1 MPARDPTSS
10 RRPLHV
16 GSGGNSPVQQM
27 SPTVPWTSFR
37 SRMASSPTSASFI
50 EPSSHVLIPESH
62 NRNIP
67 RHPLQDF
74 HGSYARSASL
84 NLSRSHQGHPV
95 SFSDTADNIRDFTV
109 QLASL
114 LPASPKFAVLDGAAA
129 DYFSAPLHD
138 IPEAP
143 ESSSTAQAKNQQ
155 IRETSLSPTRTNKGS
170 GPSSLTIQLRRHS
183 NPPSTLPSREV
194 SPMRPRE
201 SNPTIPE
208 MLFTTPTDSD
218 DSETP
223 RARHDDVEHRKIS
236 QHLGRLPIPDILP
249 TDITPLLSN
258 VSLPS
263 YMISGRNS
271 SDNSLEVARLEP
283 RRSKSLSR
291 RFRLAMHSSIDTAK
305 TAAKPGF
312 WQDLFTRTVASI
324 PAVFLGLLLN
334 ILDGV
339 SYGMIMFPAGKIF
352 EGFGPMGV
360 SLFFVTTIIAQL
372 VFTFGGSAFPGG
384 NGSMMIEVVPFFNIM
399 ANQII
404 QIVGEDNPQSVIAT
418 TLAAFSFSAI
428 LTGITFFIMGKFQ
441 MGALIGFFPR
451 HILVGCIGGVGWF
464 LIETGFEVAAG
475 MNEESGFEY
484 NMKTLNFLFS
494 DQRIMGLWMSALALA
509 VILRIITEKY
519 QHQLI
524 FPIYFLC
531 IPAIFY
537 IVIAAGHFDLQHLRE
552 MGWLFDVG
560 TAHEPW
566 WKIYTYWDLRK
577 VNYLAL
583 LKIMPTQLALLFF
596 NILHPPLN
604 VPALSVSLDQEID
617 LNKELVAHGYS
628 NVLAGLFGTSPNYLV
643 YVNTV
648 LFYRV
653 GGTTRLAGFLLAC
666 ATAGIML
673 AGTTP
678 IGYLPVMVVGALIF
692 VLGID
697 LVREALWDTRHRVSK
712 TEYVTILSIIIC
724 MTVFDFVI
732 GVLFGLVLACFFFVV
747 QNSQNRS
754 IRALYTGDSAMSTVR
769 RPSAHRKY
777 LQEVGRQTAIMKL
790 QSYLFFGTIT
800 YVEEAAKEFLDA
812 ARWTHNPIRFLVVD
826 FSLVLGV
833 DLSASEAFV
842 RLQRVL
848 ESKSVTLVICGFR
861 MDSPIGRALKSV
873 DLFDGPNVEVFSD
886 INDAMEW
893 TENVYL
899 KAWFDSIR
907 EEHKVPEAKP
917 ISLPGR
923 AKLAFTMGESWQQSP
938 RRSHIH
944 SVAGRVLRPFLQES
958 EDGELASPTDLPEPA
973 TTLMKTFSGYDSDL
987 TPTFFLPILR
997 YFTRVQ
1003 VREGIELWRRGDKS
1017 DGLYVVESGV
1027 LRAIYDWDHA
1037 DIVTESMVPG
1047 TLAGELSSLANMPR
1061 NATVVVEKASV
1072 LWKLT
1077 RASWAQFK
1085 EEQPGLAHHFV
1096 ELVLKVAKNDYDVL
1110 ISACSRR

>member
-1 MPARDPTSS
+1 
-10 RRPLHV
+10 
-16 GSGGNSPVQQM
+16 
-27 SPTVPWTSFR
+27 
-37 SRMASSPTSASFI
+37 
-50 EPSSHVLIPESH
+50 
-62 NRNIP
+62 
-67 RHPLQDF
+67 
-74 HGSYARSASL
+74 
-84 NLSRSHQGHPV
+84 
-95 SFSDTADNIRDFTV
+95 
-109 QLASL
+109 
-114 LPASPKFAVLDGAAA
+114 
-129 DYFSAPLHD
+129 
-138 IPEAP
+138 
-143 ESSSTAQAKNQQ
+143 
-155 IRETSLSPTRTNKGS
+155 
-170 GPSSLTIQLRRHS
+170 
-183 NPPSTLPSREV
+183 
-194 SPMRPRE
+194 
-201 SNPTIPE
+201 
-208 MLFTTPTDSD
+208 
-218 DSETP
+218 
-223 RARHDDVEHRKIS
+223 
-236 QHLGRLPIPDILP
+236 
-249 TDITPLLSN
+249 
-258 VSLPS
+258 
-263 YMISGRNS
+263 MISGRNS
-271 SDNSLEVARLEP
+271 SDSSLEVARPEP

-312 WQDLFTRTVASI
+312 WRSLLHRTLTSL

-352 EGFGPMGV
+352 DGFGPMGV
-360 SLFFVTTIIAQL
+360 SLFFVTTIVAQL
-372 VFTFGGSAFPGG
+372 VFTFGGSSFPGG

-399 ANQII
+399 SAQII

-428 LTGITFFIMGKFQ
+428 LTGITFFIMGKYK

-484 NMKTLNFLFS
+484 NMETLRYLFS
-494 DQRIMGLWMSALALA
+494 EPRVMGLWMSALGLA
-509 VILRIITEKY
+509 VFLRILTEKI

-531 IPAIFY
+531 IPIIFY
-537 IVIAAGHFDLQHLRE
+537 VVVFAGHFDLQHLRE
-552 MGWLFDVG
+552 TGWLFDVG

-577 VNYLAL
+577 VDYLAL
-583 LKIMPTQLALLFF
+583 LQIMPTQLALLFF

-604 VPALSVSLDQEID
+604 VPALAVSLDQEVD
-617 LNKELVAHGYS
+617 TNKELVSHGYS
-628 NVLAGLFGTSPNYLV
+628 NVLAGLLV

-653 GGTTRLAGFLLAC
+653 GGTTRLSGFLLAC
-666 ATAGIML
+666 ATVGILL

-678 IGYLPVMVVGALIF
+678 IGYLPVMIVGALIF

-712 TEYVTILSIIIC
+712 TEYITILSIIVC
-724 MTVFDFVI
+724 MTIFDFVI
-732 GVLFGLVLACFFFVV
+732 GVLFGIVLACFFFVV

-800 YVEEAAKEFLDA
+800 YVEETARELLDS
-812 ARWTHNPIRFLVVD
+812 ARWSHNPIRFLVVD
-826 FSLVLGV
+826 LSLVLGV

-842 RLQRVL
+842 RLQRL
-848 ESKSVTLVICGFR
+848 LAAKNVTLVLCGFQVK
-861 MDSPIGRALKSV
+861 SSIGRALESV
-873 DLFDGPNVEVFSD
+873 DLFDAQNVELFSD
-886 INDAMEW
+886 VNDAMEW

-899 KAWFDSIR
+899 KAWFDSIK
-907 EEHKVPEAKP
+907 EEHKIPEARP
-917 ISLPGR
+917 IALPGR
-923 AKLAFTMGESWQQSP
+923 AKVAFTMGESWQQSP

-944 SVAGRVLRPFLQES
+944 NVAGRILRPFLRGS
-958 EDGELASPTDLPEPA
+958 EDDDAESPLDVPEPA
-973 TTLMKTFSGYDSDL
+973 TTLMKTFSGYDADL
-987 TPTFFLPILR
+987 TPTFFIPVLK
-997 YFTRVQ
+997 YFTRVHVQ
-1003 VREGIELWRRGDKS
+1003 EGTELWKRGDKPN
-1017 DGLYVVESGV
+1017 GLYVVESGV
-1027 LRAIYDWDHA
+1027 LRAIYDWDNA
-1037 DIVTESMVPG
+1037 DVITESMVSG

-1061 NATVVVEKASV
+1061 NSTVISEKPSV
-1072 LWKLT
+1072 LWKLSK
-1077 RASWAQFK
+1077 ANWAQFR
-1085 EEQPGLAHHFV
+1085 EEQPGLAHRFV